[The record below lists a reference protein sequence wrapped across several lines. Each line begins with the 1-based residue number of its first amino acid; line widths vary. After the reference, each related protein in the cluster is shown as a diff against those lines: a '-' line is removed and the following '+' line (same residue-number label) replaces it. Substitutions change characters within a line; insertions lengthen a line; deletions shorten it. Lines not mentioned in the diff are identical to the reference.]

1 MVKKIIRHMGI
12 FTLAL
17 CLLTAY
23 ILPVYAKA
31 AKKLYFEETNGKM
44 TWNNVRGDVGNWF
57 MSFTNMVPGGTYEDQ
72 LNIENGSKKT
82 YALYMQVVPLEQSEK
97 KNDLLELIS
106 MKVTLD
112 GKTLYEGSASGKKYK
127 NGNLQDVIY
136 IGTYKPGEK
145 GQIQVDLTL
154 NKDTGL
160 EYCDLLTKN
169 DWKFM
174 VTEETDSETPDNP
187 KTPKTINPPK
197 TGDSSNI
204 AVYIAI
210 MASAISVIAV
220 TENRRKKYHRAS
232 GEK

>member
-1 MVKKIIRHMGI
+1 M
-12 FTLAL
+12 
-17 CLLTAY
+17 
-23 ILPVYAKA
+23 
-31 AKKLYFEETNGKM
+31 
-44 TWNNVRGDVGNWF
+44 
-57 MSFTNMVPGGTYEDQ
+57 
-72 LNIENGSKKT
+72 
-82 YALYMQVVPLEQSEK
+82 
-97 KNDLLELIS
+97 
-106 MKVTLD
+106 
-112 GKTLYEGSASGKKYK
+112 
-127 NGNLQDVIY
+127 IY

-174 VTEETDSETPDNP
+174 VTEETDSETPDNLKTPKTP